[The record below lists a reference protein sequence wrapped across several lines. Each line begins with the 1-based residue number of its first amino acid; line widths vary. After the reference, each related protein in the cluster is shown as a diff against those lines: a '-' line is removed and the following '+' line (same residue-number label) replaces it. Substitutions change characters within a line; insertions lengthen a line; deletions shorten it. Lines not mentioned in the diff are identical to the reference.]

1 MSSYHTPVLVEE
13 VINGLRC
20 QPGGVF
26 VDGTLGGG
34 GHALR
39 IMEAI
44 GPTGLLIGLDK
55 DGDAIQE
62 SRKVLAPFGTRAIL
76 RKADFSTLS
85 HVLLSL
91 GISEVNGILLDLGV
105 SSHQLDEVERGFSFH
120 SDHRLDMRMDRE
132 QEVSAYNFI
141 NQAPEEELRRI
152 IWKYGE
158 ERMARRIAK
167 YIVRARE
174 KEPVRTTLSLAN
186 VVMRACSLSERTSKI
201 HPATRTFQAIRIW
214 VNNELDNLECAITS
228 GMDSLRSKGRFCIV
242 SFHSLEDRIV
252 KNAFRSWARTCV
264 CPPDLPVCVCH
275 RRQKMNVLTRKPILP
290 KAEEISANPRARS
303 ARLRIAE
310 RI

>member
-20 QPGGVF
+20 QPGDVF

-39 IMEAI
+39 ILEAI

-55 DGDAIQE
+55 DGDAIKE
-62 SRKVLAPFGTRAIL
+62 SRKVFAPFGKRVIL
-76 RKADFSTLS
+76 RKADFSSLS
-85 HVLLSL
+85 HVLLSI

-105 SSHQLDEVERGFSFH
+105 SSHQLDEEERGFSFQG
-120 SDHRLDMRMDRE
+120 DHLLDMRMDRE
-132 QEVSAYNFI
+132 QEISAYDFI
-141 NQAPEEELRRI
+141 NQASEEELRRV

-167 YIVRARE
+167 HIVQARA

-186 VVMRACSLSERTSKI
+186 IVIRACLPSARNSKI

-214 VNNELDNLECAITS
+214 INNELDNLEYAISS
-228 GMDSLRSKGRFCIV
+228 GMDSLRPGGRFGII

-252 KNAFRSWARTCV
+252 KNAFRSWAKTCV

-275 RRQKMNVLTRKPILP
+275 RQQKMNVLTKKPIVP